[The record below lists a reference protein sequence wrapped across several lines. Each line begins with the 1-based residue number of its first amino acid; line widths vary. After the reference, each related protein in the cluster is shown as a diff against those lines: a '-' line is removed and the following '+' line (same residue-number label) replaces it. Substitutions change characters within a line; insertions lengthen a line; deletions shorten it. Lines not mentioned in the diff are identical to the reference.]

1 MCTVKNAKGINNKK
15 NLFSPTTF
23 PFPEAT
29 ITNNSCVAFQKLD
42 VSIQA

>member
-1 MCTVKNAKGINNKK
+1 MYTVKNVKGINNKK
-15 NLFSPTTF
+15 IFFPPTTF

-29 ITNNSCVAFQKLD
+29 ITNNSCIAFQKLD